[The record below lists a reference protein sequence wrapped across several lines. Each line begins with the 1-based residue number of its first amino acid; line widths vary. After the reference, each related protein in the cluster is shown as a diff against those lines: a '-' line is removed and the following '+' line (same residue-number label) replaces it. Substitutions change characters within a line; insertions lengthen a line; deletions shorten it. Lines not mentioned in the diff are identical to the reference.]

1 VKGVDIIEVCLV
13 TRFYRTKEDPAP
25 AVGQKAHLRER
36 YRRLRRQFVDY
47 GDDASGQTKKIGS
60 RIRQID
66 TRKLKVPWNV
76 LYSSHEMERKFSE
89 LLLENAGRFDAFVK
103 MPNNGG

>member
-1 VKGVDIIEVCLV
+1 M
-13 TRFYRTKEDPAP
+13 
-25 AVGQKAHLRER
+25 
-36 YRRLRRQFVDY
+36 DY
-47 GDDASGQTKKIGS
+47 GDEASDQTKKISS

-76 LYSSHEMERKFSE
+76 LYSSHEMQRKFSE
-89 LLLENAGRFDAFVK
+89 LLFENADGFDAFVK